1 MSLQRDTGWFY
12 LSFSSRHDLTPVY
25 SEAEISNGRI
35 AIERNLSTELKN
47 EPNVSQRTR
56 GSSRWSAELS
66 ACSCSSFIDRNDA
79 VCHYSDSYI
88 VENIF
93 FHCLSNSLN
102 MRTLVTNQR
111 GSFPSFSRTVCAIVS
126 QPRIWEIHHY
136 LSARTSD
143 TQACDNIALALLSG
157 HRRQYLTRFLIKFAV
172 PTIMNTAFHHA
183 ETLPEDGASLSPL
196 PVIEECSQKTM
207 QALRD
212 QYRVW
217 GVHMQSNIVYSVNCN
232 DCGQTYVGK
241 TDRQYDAWRS
251 TVHPQLRVSHPAI
264 SNLSQQPRNQHPRN
278 QHPHLTTK
286 KICSSPK
293 AIAKAS
299 KTPATMNAND
309 SDSDKD
315 KVILSALCKHE
326 KDTGHHI
333 NWKDFRVV
341 WRDEYPYRLLVKES
355 LVIQAY
361 KPKLNRTTHSVPLVV
376 FPDGLTTDMLPDPNG
391 WTNVFS
397 QFSLSPFSCL
407 SVPICSNFNSL
418 CVRLSN

>member
-1 MSLQRDTGWFY
+1 MLTEERLPIWWHLIKSSSSAHHCDTEFLLRIISGDALTVLVLLSSSSLFVLRRRGVEKGDVRRWMSLQRDTGWFY

-126 QPRIWEIHHY
+126 QPRIWKIHHH

-143 TQACDNIALALLSG
+143 TQACDNIALKLLSG
-157 HRRQYLTRFLIKFAV
+157 HGRQYLTRFVIKFAV

-183 ETLPEDGASLSPL
+183 ETLPEDGATLSPL
-196 PVIEECSQKTM
+196 LVIEECSQKRM
-207 QALRD
+207 QPLCD

-217 GVHMQSNIVYSVNCN
+217 GVE
-232 DCGQTYVGK
+232 
-241 TDRQYDAWRS
+241 
-251 TVHPQLRVSHPAI
+251 
-264 SNLSQQPRNQHPRN
+264 
-278 QHPHLTTK
+278 
-286 KICSSPK
+286 
-293 AIAKAS
+293 
-299 KTPATMNAND
+299 
-309 SDSDKD
+309 
-315 KVILSALCKHE
+315 HE
-326 KDTGHHI
+326 HVMYWI
-333 NWKDFRVV
+333 RWK
-341 WRDEYPYRLLVKES
+341 
-355 LVIQAY
+355 
-361 KPKLNRTTHSVPLVV
+361 
-376 FPDGLTTDMLPDPNG
+376 G
-391 WTNVFS
+391 
-397 QFSLSPFSCL
+397 
-407 SVPICSNFNSL
+407 
-418 CVRLSN
+418 